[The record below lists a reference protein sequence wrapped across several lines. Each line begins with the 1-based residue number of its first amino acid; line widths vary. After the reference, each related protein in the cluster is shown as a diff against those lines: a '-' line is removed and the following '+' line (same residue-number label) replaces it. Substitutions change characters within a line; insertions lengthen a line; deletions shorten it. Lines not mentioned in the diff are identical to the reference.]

1 MNFKQSCI
9 RRIDSSGRIVI
20 PKELREKSGLII
32 GASFTL
38 SIEGDALILTPTER
52 HCIICGQ
59 KAENVNS
66 DGQAICQNCLS
77 QFRPHQ

>member
-38 SIEGDALILTPTER
+38 SIEGDTLILTPTER
-52 HCIICGQ
+52 H
-59 KAENVNS
+59 
-66 DGQAICQNCLS
+66 
-77 QFRPHQ
+77 P

>member
-1 MNFKQSCI
+1 MNIKQSCI

-38 SIEGDALILTPTER
+38 SIEGDTLILTPTER
-52 HCIICGQ
+52 H
-59 KAENVNS
+59 
-66 DGQAICQNCLS
+66 
-77 QFRPHQ
+77 P